1 MRLDD
6 LDSAE
11 GLLPGRYRGLA
22 LSILDTSSE
31 YGRRVLEY
39 LFPGVDAA
47 AYDDFGVAPSTVNIE
62 ALYVGDD
69 YRVKARLLQAAFET
83 PGPGLLIHP
92 WLGPMSVIME
102 EPAQIRFSEREL
114 RVIRISARFKKAPGV
129 SVLGSLSSGLTSAI
143 STFTAA
149 LSAISAAVSISVLSS
164 TRTAAAKRSRRIV
177 ASAASSIEVPVGAR
191 SAVSQIREALAVSSP
206 SSPVAYDAWVI
217 SAAAI
222 VAEVS
227 ETPAVATASTTTTV
241 SPTAQA
247 LMSVGLSMASALLE
261 EAAAAPSATDAQLLL
276 AAAGHF
282 VAQAAAQSP
291 YADFVS
297 RQEALSY
304 RSAMTTALAEL
315 VAQIEARGTD
325 TLQAATT
332 AVVRTAGTLS
342 AAIVSEVNEVIGN
355 LPSVRLVTL
364 PRDVDAWQVSQHLAG
379 DSPSRIEAVYLDIV
393 ARNDPRHP
401 SRLNA
406 GAIEFLEIE

>member
-1 MRLDD
+1 MLDD
-6 LDSAE
+6 LDSAY
-11 GLLPGRYRGLA
+11 GLLPGRYRGVA
-22 LSILDTSSE
+22 LSIVDTSSE

-69 YRVKARLLQAAFET
+69 YRIKARLLQAAFET

-129 SVLGSLSSGLTSAI
+129 SALGSLSSGLTSAI
-143 STFTAA
+143 SSFTTA
-149 LSAISAAVSISVLSS
+149 LSAISTAVSIAVLST

-177 ASAASSIEVPVGAR
+177 ASAASSIDVPVGAR
-191 SAVSQIREALAVSSP
+191 SAVSQIREALAASSP
-206 SSPVAYDAWVI
+206 SSPVSYDDWVI

-227 ETPAVATASTTTTV
+227 KTPAVATASTTTTD

-247 LMSVGLSMASALLE
+247 LMTVGLSMASALIE
-261 EAAAAPSATDAQLLL
+261 EAASAPSATDAQLLL

-291 YADFVS
+291 YADFLS

-304 RSAMTTALAEL
+304 RSGMTSALGQM
-315 VAQIEARGTD
+315 VDRIEARGTD
-325 TLQAATT
+325 SLQAATT

-364 PRDVDAWQVSQHLAG
+364 PRDVDAWQVAQHLAG
-379 DSPSRIEAVYLDIV
+379 DSPSRIEAVYADIV

-406 GAIEFLEIE
+406 GTVEFLEID